1 MVMNL
6 ILIPSKLVNIPKN
19 ADLWAKFYYATYWIH
34 SSAWVISSKFA
45 AFFLQSTFSE
55 EHLWRTTSGHLH
67 YNKKRIYIEHI
78 FLSIY

>member
-6 ILIPSKLVNIPKN
+6 ILIPSKPVDIPKN
-19 ADLWAKFYYATYWIH
+19 ADLWTKFYYATYWIH
-34 SSAWVISSKFA
+34 SSAWVISCKFA
-45 AFFLQSTFSE
+45 AFLQNTFSE
-55 EHLWRTTSGHLH
+55 EDLWRTTSGHIH

>member
-6 ILIPSKLVNIPKN
+6 ILIPSKLVEKLVKMHIYGGIFTMQ
-19 ADLWAKFYYATYWIH
+19 LYWIH
-34 SSAWVISSKFA
+34 TSAWVISCKFA
-45 AFFLQSTFSE
+45 AFLQNTFSE
-55 EHLWRTTSGHLH
+55 EDLWRTTSGHIH